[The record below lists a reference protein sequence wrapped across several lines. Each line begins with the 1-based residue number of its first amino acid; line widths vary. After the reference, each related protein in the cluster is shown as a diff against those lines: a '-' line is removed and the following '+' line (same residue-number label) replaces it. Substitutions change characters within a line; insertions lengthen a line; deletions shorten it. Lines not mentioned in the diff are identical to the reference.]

1 MASTT
6 ALFTGLSGLNAN
18 AKSLD
23 VIGNNIANVNTTA
36 FKSNRLLF
44 ASQFSR
50 NLSLGSVPRD
60 TDGGSNPAQIGLG
73 VTVAGTQRNFNSGSL
88 STTGDARDL
97 AIEGEGFFV
106 VARDQAA
113 TNRFY
118 TRAGAFRQN
127 ALNDLTTV
135 SGERLLGY
143 GVDDSFNV
151 VSGTL
156 VPLNIPTGQL
166 RLSEATTS
174 IRLDGN
180 LNAGGSVPTQGSRTT
195 LAALVDATGAPVT
208 LATALT
214 AIDSDT
220 LTAGL
225 QATFA
230 PGETLQ
236 VIDAEKGGKKLPT
249 ASLVIQ
255 GGGTPT
261 TVQDLITFLN
271 ASLGINTSAPA
282 DPAGFTP
289 GASLNLA
296 TGVITVVGNS
306 GTSNDLRLTTT
317 NLRKL
322 DVSGNPATVPNPIA
336 TAKVAAADGESIR
349 TTMFAYDSLGNEVR
363 VDITTVLESKGNG
376 TTWRYYLE
384 SADNTVAPGA
394 IGQGTISFD
403 NEGRFIPAV
412 SPVSVTVDRT
422 GTGAVTPLTFDLDF
436 ASNSGSVSA
445 LKDVTSTLAQT
456 FQDGTPLGVLTSFS
470 VGNDGTITGGF
481 NNGLTRTIG
490 QVALAKFSN
499 PEGLVD
505 VGSNL
510 FFTGPNSGTPVIATP
525 TVLGTGRLVG
535 GALELS
541 NVDLAAEFINLIQAS
556 TGYSANSRV
565 ITTTDQLIQQLLA
578 LGR

>member
-6 ALFTGLSGLNAN
+6 ALFTGLSGLNAS
-18 AKSLD
+18 ARSLD

-50 NLSLGSVPRD
+50 NLSLGGVPGD
-60 TDGGSNPAQIGLG
+60 SDGGSNPAQIGLG

-88 STTGDARDL
+88 SATGDARDL

-106 VARDQAA
+106 VSRDQAG
-113 TNRFY
+113 TNRFF

-135 SGERLLGY
+135 TGERLLGY
-143 GVDDSFNV
+143 GVDNDFNIV
-151 VSGTL
+151 GGTL
-156 VPLNIPTGQL
+156 TPLNIPVGQL
-166 RLSEATTS
+166 RLAEPTTS

-195 LAALVDATGAPVT
+195 LAALTDTTGAFVAAGT
-208 LATALT
+208 LLSAVDDPSA
-214 AIDSDT
+214 
-220 LTAGL
+220 AGL
-225 QATFA
+225 QALYA
-230 PGETLQ
+230 DGEQ
-236 VIDAEKGGKKLPT
+236 IQIVDAEKGGKVLPT
-249 ASLVIQ
+249 ATLVVDAA
-255 GGGTPT
+255 TT
-261 TVQDLITFLN
+261 TVQDLMDFIRDT
-271 ASLGINTSAPA
+271 LGINTGAPA

-289 GASLNLA
+289 GVSLDPL
-296 TGVITVVGNS
+296 TGIITVVGNS
-306 GTSNDLRLTTT
+306 GATNDLRFSTT
-317 NLRKL
+317 NFRHL
-322 DVSGNPATVPNPIA
+322 DAAGAALTPASPIA

-349 TTMFAYDSLGNEVR
+349 TTMFAYDSLGNEVTL
-363 VDITTVLESKGNG
+363 DFTAVLESKGNG

-384 SADNTVAPGA
+384 SADNTVAPGV
-394 IGQGTISFD
+394 IGTGTISFD
-403 NEGRFIPAV
+403 NEGRYLPAL
-412 SPVSVTVDRT
+412 SPVTVTIDRT
-422 GTGAVTPLTFDLDF
+422 GTGAVTPLTFDLEF

-445 LKDVTSTLAQT
+445 LDDTTSTLAQT

-481 NNGLTRTIG
+481 DNGLTRTIG
-490 QVALAKFSN
+490 QVAVATFSN
-499 PEGLVD
+499 AEGLVD
-505 VGSNL
+505 VGNNL
-510 FFTGPNSGTPVIATP
+510 FFTGPNSGTAVITTP
-525 TVLGTGRLVG
+525 TLLGTGRLVG

-556 TGYSANSRV
+556 TGYSASSRV
-565 ITTTDQLIQQLLA
+565 ITTTDQLIQQLLT

>member
-6 ALFTGLSGLNAN
+6 ALYTGLSGLNAN

-36 FKSNRLLF
+36 FKSNRMLF

-50 NLSLGSVPRD
+50 NLSLGGVPGD

-73 VTVAGTQRNFNSGSL
+73 VAIAGTQRNFNSGSL
-88 STTGDARDL
+88 STTGDSRDL

-143 GVDDSFNV
+143 GVDNRFNI

-166 RLSEATTS
+166 RLAEATTS

-195 LAALVDATGAPVT
+195 LAPLLDATGAPAT

-214 AIDSDT
+214 AIDGDT
-220 LTAGL
+220 ATAGL

-230 PGETLQ
+230 AGDTLQ
-236 VIDAEKGGKKLPT
+236 VIDAEKGGKKIPT
-249 ASLVIQ
+249 ASLAIV
-255 GGGTPT
+255 GGATPT
-261 TVQDLITFLN
+261 TVQDLINFLN
-271 ASLGINTSAPA
+271 TSLGINTGAPA

-296 TGVITVVGNS
+296 TGVVTIVGNT
-306 GTSNDLRLTTT
+306 GTTNDLKVATT
-317 NLRKL
+317 NLRHL
-322 DVSGNPATVPNPIA
+322 DANGNPAAVPNPIA
-336 TAKVAAADGESIR
+336 TTKAAAADGESIR

-363 VDITTVLESKGNG
+363 LDFTAVLATKGNG

-384 SADNTVAPGA
+384 SADNAAAPGA
-394 IGQGTISFD
+394 IGTGTIAFD
-403 NEGRFIPAV
+403 NEGRFIPSV
-412 SPVSVTVDRT
+412 SPVTVSIDRT
-422 GTGAVTPLTFDLDF
+422 GTGAATPLTFDLDF
-436 ASNSGSVSA
+436 SSNSGSVSA
-445 LKDVTSTLAQT
+445 LKDVASTLAQT